1 MSETII
7 ICLYIVFGISAVL
20 GLIKELKKPKKNQF
34 LILFES
40 LILIGAIF
48 LVVSDHFC
56 RIPCVVSYM
65 INSILV

>member
-7 ICLYIVFGISAVL
+7 ICLYIVFGVSAVL
-20 GLIKELKKPKKNQF
+20 SLIKELKKPEKNQF

-48 LVVSDHFC
+48 LIANIF
-56 RIPCVVSYM
+56 I
-65 INSILV
+65 